1 MSVLGVLK
9 AVAPLLSVVF
19 AGLVASRRMLVR
31 RFVRADATAPAR
43 SVDLP
48 PQRRL
53 GRYWLGRLQQAGVLR
68 ALPSGGMWL
77 DTEKW
82 AAYRSVRRK
91 RALLVLAVALV
102 ALFMVLRAS
111 G

>member
-1 MSVLGVLK
+1 MSLLGVLK
-9 AVAPLLSVVF
+9 AAAPLLSAVI

-43 SVDLP
+43 ALDLP

-53 GRYWLGRLQQAGVLR
+53 GRYWLARLQEVGVLQT
-68 ALPSGGMWL
+68 LPSGGIWL
-77 DTEKW
+77 DAERW

-91 RALLVLAVALV
+91 RALIVLAVALA
-102 ALFMVLRAS
+102 ALLVMLRPL
-111 G
+111 